1 MDYTFL
7 GLGLFIAALLAG
19 RWINER
25 AMRNLN
31 EKERSDLLAGLSKYR
46 MVSLVG
52 VILIVAA
59 YFVFRGFSSGDT
71 SRAFGVFA
79 AVLVCYMLL
88 GTAFVFIKL
97 KILKI
102 SESYINNF
110 LLSTAV
116 QYLGLFI
123 YFGLSRLSE

>member
-1 MDYTFL
+1 MMDFTIL
-7 GLGLFIAALLAG
+7 GLILFVVALFAG
-19 RWINER
+19 RSINER
-25 AMRNLN
+25 AIRKLK
-31 EKERSDLLAGLSKYR
+31 EKERSDLLKGLSKYR
-46 MVSLVG
+46 MVSLAG
-52 VILIVAA
+52 VIMIVAA

-79 AVLVCYMLL
+79 AVLVIYMLA

-97 KILKI
+97 KLLKI

-116 QYLGLFI
+116 QYLGLI
-123 YFGLSRLSE
+123 VYFALSRF